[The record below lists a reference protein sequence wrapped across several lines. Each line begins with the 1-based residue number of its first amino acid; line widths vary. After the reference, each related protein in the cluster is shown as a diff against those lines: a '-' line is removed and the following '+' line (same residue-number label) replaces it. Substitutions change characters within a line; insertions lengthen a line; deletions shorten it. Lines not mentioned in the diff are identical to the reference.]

1 MAGIVLKITIMD
13 THPPVWRRVVVPE
26 KMCFEDL
33 HRVIQIIFG
42 WEDMHLHIFENPG
55 KIFEVVQTKKDAMKS
70 MFMIEKKTPVGAV
83 LEHEKWMC
91 YTYDFGDDWRH
102 KVLFE
107 KKMPEYTA
115 DYATV
120 LKVKGDNFVEDFCG
134 DWDEDIQ
141 PEIYDIEKVNHTLQ
155 KMHFKETDMP
165 DDYDQMMKSITL
177 FKEAKRDFYKYFRKQ
192 AEKFLKNLDDNEKKQ
207 SAVKKEVT
215 AWKEFCDEKEN
226 GNICKMPPRKTCKEL
241 IHRLDEQ
248 QKRDYSK
255 YLQLP
260 CNYEDED
267 PEILADAINE
277 ELMEHPE
284 YYLYILTEKNISEFE
299 KLSRLEEN
307 RKYTTD
313 YNTVMKGIVLG
324 FLHVQIPPKTEAA
337 YVFPAIDFKERLA
350 LVTALDLKKYQ
361 KEIND
366 ITGKI
371 TKMMFAYTLLELN
384 DFYKIFEDIWN
395 TKIAEQ
401 DFLRYVYWYGSFG
414 KKFQTMRKS
423 DTGKNY
429 AALFDVDSER
439 IIADMEQ
446 YAADLSYKKFTQKE
460 LLADSQDVADCGE
473 CWELLAQELYE
484 GLGLPREEIA
494 DLVELIFNEAVSG
507 YSADDILDTIVL
519 QKKQVQKPEVLFER
533 LNTWQ
538 LVFECIMT
546 LRLPM
551 LHGYSRMEYE
561 KITGKNA
568 FDTGVF
574 AADRI
579 RDEIAQE
586 TSLRN
591 MPVKIQE
598 EIYRAFYENREPD
611 RPKELEKIRKKISV
625 ENDELDCLTA
635 MCYMGTGK
643 YSKANSM
650 LEKIA
655 ERTEDESVYAM
666 LDMMGG
672 QIEGMSSYYMDYAQD
687 RDPFTGIGMEVDMPY
702 QRESKKI
709 GRNDPCPCGSGK
721 KYKKCCGK

>member
-1 MAGIVLKITIMD
+1 
-13 THPPVWRRVVVPE
+13 
-26 KMCFEDL
+26 
-33 HRVIQIIFG
+33 
-42 WEDMHLHIFENPG
+42 
-55 KIFEVVQTKKDAMKS
+55 
-70 MFMIEKKTPVGAV
+70 
-83 LEHEKWMC
+83 
-91 YTYDFGDDWRH
+91 
-102 KVLFE
+102 
-107 KKMPEYTA
+107 
-115 DYATV
+115 
-120 LKVKGDNFVEDFCG
+120 
-134 DWDEDIQ
+134 
-141 PEIYDIEKVNHTLQ
+141 
-155 KMHFKETDMP
+155 
-165 DDYDQMMKSITL
+165 
-177 FKEAKRDFYKYFRKQ
+177 
-192 AEKFLKNLDDNEKKQ
+192 
-207 SAVKKEVT
+207 
-215 AWKEFCDEKEN
+215 
-226 GNICKMPPRKTCKEL
+226 
-241 IHRLDEQ
+241 
-248 QKRDYSK
+248 
-255 YLQLP
+255 
-260 CNYEDED
+260 
-267 PEILADAINE
+267 
-277 ELMEHPE
+277 MEHPE

-299 KLSRLEEN
+299 KLSRMEEN
-307 RKYTTD
+307 RKYTID

-350 LVTALDLKKYQ
+350 LVTALDMKKYQ
-361 KEIND
+361 KEIHD
-366 ITGKI
+366 IGEKI
-371 TKMMFAYTLLELN
+371 EKILSVYSLLELG

-395 TKIAEQ
+395 MKIAER
-401 DFLRYVYWYGSFG
+401 DFRRYVYWYGNFG
-414 KKFQTMRKS
+414 QRFQTMRRRDIDKS
-423 DTGKNY
+423 Y
-429 AALFDVDSER
+429 AALFQLDLDQ
-439 IIADMEQ
+439 IIVDMEQ
-446 YAADLSYKKFTQKE
+446 YAKDLPYKKFTQKE
-460 LLADSQDVADCGE
+460 LLADSWDIADCGE

-484 GLGLPREEIA
+484 GLDLPREEIA
-494 DLVELIFNEAVSG
+494 DLVEIIFNTAVSG
-507 YSADDILDTIVL
+507 DSADDILDTIVL

-538 LVFECIMT
+538 IVLECIMT

-625 ENDELDCLTA
+625 ENDELNCLTA
-635 MCYMGTGK
+635 MCYMGAGK

-655 ERTEDESVYAM
+655 DRTEDESVYAM

-672 QIEGMSSYYMDYAQD
+672 QIERMSSYYMDYEQD
-687 RDPFTGIGMEVDMPY
+687 WDPFTGMGMEVDMPY